1 MIKGPTKIAG
11 MFHTKIGGNY
21 AFQARPKQAKEFA

>member
-1 MIKGPTKIAG
+1 MIKVPTKIEG
-11 MFHTKIGGNY
+11 IYDTKIVGNY